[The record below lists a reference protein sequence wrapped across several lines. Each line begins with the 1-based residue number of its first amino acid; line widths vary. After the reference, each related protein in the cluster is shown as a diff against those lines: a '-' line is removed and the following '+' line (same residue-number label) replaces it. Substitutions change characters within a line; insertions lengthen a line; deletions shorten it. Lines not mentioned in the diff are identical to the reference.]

1 MWARN
6 LRRFKN
12 RPRHSDVYPTRH
24 DSGQRDLKRLGYLFY
39 EPTEPVL
46 LFINKITSCTQNV
59 PGWISG
65 CLRACDTRHHISN
78 FLATMD
84 ESKQTVEHIQHAR
97 SSTSEEK
104 NPKSGRGLEE
114 GHQLGHINTVQNEVH
129 IQPLRCLLNYAT
141 QSDLAG

>member
-1 MWARN
+1 
-6 LRRFKN
+6 
-12 RPRHSDVYPTRH
+12 
-24 DSGQRDLKRLGYLFY
+24 
-39 EPTEPVL
+39 
-46 LFINKITSCTQNV
+46 
-59 PGWISG
+59 
-65 CLRACDTRHHISN
+65 
-78 FLATMD
+78 MD